1 MEKLKFD
8 VNKKTI
14 LSVCIIILLV
24 SAMVYN
30 ILYINNKKNEII
42 DEIALEEIIE
52 EDVEEIK
59 TIFVDVGGEVNSPGL
74 YELPENS
81 RINDAIKLAGGM
93 TDKAD
98 LSDVNLAYVLVD
110 AMKVVI
116 PKKEL
121 KKVTVKSTNIPK
133 IVTTEKSISEDNQ
146 ATSEIVN
153 INSATKEQLKTLT
166 GIGDA
171 TAQKIIDYRNEKGNF
186 NSIEDIKNVSG
197 IGENKYEKIK
207 SKIVV

>member
-1 MEKLKFD
+1 MKFD

>member
-1 MEKLKFD
+1 M
-8 VNKKTI
+8 
-14 LSVCIIILLV
+14 
-24 SAMVYN
+24 
-30 ILYINNKKNEII
+30 
-42 DEIALEEIIE
+42 
-52 EDVEEIK
+52 
-59 TIFVDVGGEVNSPGL
+59 NSPSL

-81 RINDAIKLAGGM
+81 RINDAIKTAGGM